1 MGTLVRP
8 RMGILTCRTP
18 HELITSI
25 WWISQGFA
33 GTIYRKPSF
42 LKLHNVNM
50 ALINPPTIKY
60 ANSRF
65 KIINP
70 PRNKVRQLFFPV
82 FFRFFPLV
90 FVFLFGKVSKKKSW
104 DYLVDVFS
112 TPQVPH
118 KPKKHTLQSEP
129 ASLPWTLTCAR
140 HGGNTHP
147 GWLCVLKWNTGK
159 MIIWN
164 MQNAWL

>member
-90 FVFLFGKVSKKKSW
+90 FVFLFGKVSKKKKVGIIWWMCFQHRRSP
-104 DYLVDVFS
+104 
-112 TPQVPH
+112 TNQ
-118 KPKKHTLQSEP
+118 K
-129 ASLPWTLTCAR
+129 
-140 HGGNTHP
+140 NTHCNQSQP
-147 GWLCVLKWNTGK
+147 PCREH
-159 MIIWN
+159 
-164 MQNAWL
+164 